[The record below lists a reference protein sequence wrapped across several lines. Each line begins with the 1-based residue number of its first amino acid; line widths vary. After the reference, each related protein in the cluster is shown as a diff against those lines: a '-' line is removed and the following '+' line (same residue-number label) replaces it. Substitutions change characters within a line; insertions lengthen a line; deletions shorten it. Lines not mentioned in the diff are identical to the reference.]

1 MASEKKPK
9 IIIDRSK
16 DKIIRDIWIPFEQED
31 DYHEPKRLS
40 NFWNNNYIEYESNGD
55 KNKNLSLDEYLN
67 KIKPYMSNITIGL
80 QNSDAW
86 KIQLTIAANFIS
98 LKDGEEERVMHSS
111 SGNIKFTPYGDADD
125 VIDELFE
132 SLRSKYQL
140 NLEISMRRS
149 DFISN
154 SVQLMYCK
162 CYRVHFMRGGSYID
176 SPDWIKRKKTTT
188 INPKNT
194 GEISVFNTQQLLH

>member
-1 MASEKKPK
+1 MSN
-9 IIIDRSK
+9 IIID
-16 DKIIRDIWIPFEQED
+16 
-31 DYHEPKRLS
+31 
-40 NFWNNNYIEYESNGD
+40 
-55 KNKNLSLDEYLN
+55 
-67 KIKPYMSNITIGL
+67 L

-98 LKDGEEERVMHSS
+98 LKDGEEEGVMHLS
-111 SGNIKFTPYGDADD
+111 SGNIKFTPYGDAND
-125 VIDELFE
+125 VVDELFE

-149 DFISN
+149 DFIFN
-154 SVQLMYCK
+154 LVQLMYCK
-162 CYRVHFMRGGSYID
+162 CYRIHFMRGGSYID